1 MLDHDAERKNVA
13 QGWAL
18 FALFVA
24 LFAGS
29 IGVAFLY
36 LALD

>member
-1 MLDHDAERKNVA
+1 VIDRETERRSLMI
-13 QGWAL
+13 GWAL

-24 LFAGS
+24 LFTGS
-29 IGVAFLY
+29 IGIALLY

>member
-1 MLDHDAERKNVA
+1 LTDRETERKSLMI
-13 QGWAL
+13 GWAL

-29 IGVAFLY
+29 VGIALLY

>member
-1 MLDHDAERKNVA
+1 MIDRETQRRSMLI
-13 QGWAL
+13 GWGL
-18 FALFVA
+18 FALFLV

-29 IGVAFLY
+29 VFVALLY

>member
-1 MLDHDAERKNVA
+1 VIDRETQRRSLMI
-13 QGWAL
+13 GWAI

-29 IGVAFLY
+29 VGIALLY

>member
-1 MLDHDAERKNVA
+1 VIDRETERRSLMI
-13 QGWAL
+13 GWAL

-24 LFAGS
+24 LFAGAV
-29 IGVAFLY
+29 GVAVLY

>member
-1 MLDHDAERKNVA
+1 MHDHETERRNVA

-18 FALFVA
+18 FLLFIA

-29 IGVAFLY
+29 VGVALLY

>member
-1 MLDHDAERKNVA
+1 VIDRETERKGLMI
-13 QGWAL
+13 GWAL

-29 IGVAFLY
+29 IGIALLY

>member
-1 MLDHDAERKNVA
+1 MNGHDERRA
-13 QGWAL
+13 LAIGWAL

-24 LFAGS
+24 LFAAAV
-29 IGVAFLY
+29 GVAVLY